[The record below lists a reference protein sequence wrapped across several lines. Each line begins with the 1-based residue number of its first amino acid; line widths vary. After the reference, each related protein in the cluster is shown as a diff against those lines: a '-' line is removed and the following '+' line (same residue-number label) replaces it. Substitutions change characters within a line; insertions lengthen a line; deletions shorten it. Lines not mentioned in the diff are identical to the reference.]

1 MDSNGGMR
9 AREHPR
15 SRPEVGP
22 RFEPCLTWE
31 SYRIVQVRI
40 GTRGERENVCTAR
53 EANTTG
59 KGSTKGSTG
68 RSGHWHY
75 PNANSRYSLV
85 FAFPGV
91 AGADSA
97 PNAVGS
103 GGSAHRQLRTNALS
117 SPGVVAERI
126 RGTLGFLEDHKLAGS
141 YRHAPIPYRYA
152 GVCKR
157 GS

>member
-1 MDSNGGMR
+1 MDSNRRGMR

-85 FAFPGV
+85 FAFSGV
-91 AGADSA
+91 AGAGSA

-103 GGSAHRQLRTNALS
+103 GGSAHGQLRTNPLS
-117 SPGVVAERI
+117 SAGVVAERT
-126 RGTLGFLEDHKLAGS
+126 RRPLGSQKPLSQKPATTPLV
-141 YRHAPIPYRYA
+141 PYRYA
-152 GVCKR
+152 GV
-157 GS
+157 GNQVS